1 MSETNTRRLLTTV
14 VAPLALA
21 AAGATLS
28 STDALAYSQET
39 SYVYSIWYNDK
50 RIGEH
55 EFVIARGP
63 EGTRVRSEARMEF
76 RVLFVPVYRYRHVA
90 SEYWQGG
97 CLAELSAETDDNGT
111 LYEVTATAGP
121 EGLSIDQGPDPA
133 NTQTLTTIDCAASF
147 AYWDLDLLQQENLLN
162 SQTGELAPAVL
173 VRQGSEEV
181 GGSQSDRYV
190 LQAEGLSPIQLW
202 YREGDQRW
210 LQLETVRD
218 GGTLT
223 YRFEREKRS
232 TLLAQKPGRG

>member
-1 MSETNTRRLLTTV
+1 MNEKKARRPISTV
-14 VAPLALA
+14 LAPLAFA

-28 STDALAYSQET
+28 STDALAYSQES

-76 RVLFVPVYRYRHVA
+76 RVLFIPVYRYRHMA
-90 SEYWQGG
+90 NEYWQGG
-97 CLAELSAETDDNGT
+97 CLAELTAETDDNGT

-121 EGLSIDQGPDPA
+121 AGLSIDQGPDQA
-133 NTQTLTTIDCAASF
+133 NRQTLTIDCAASF
-147 AYWDLDLLQQENLLN
+147 AYWDLDLLQRENLLN
-162 SQTGELAPAVL
+162 PQTGELAPAVL

-181 GGSQSDRYV
+181 GGSQSDRYM

-210 LQLETVRD
+210 LQLQTVRE

-223 YRFEREKRS
+223 YRFEREQQS
-232 TLLAQKPGRG
+232 TLLAQKPGPG